1 MPEQPHPGPE
11 GAEDRVT
18 VVLVDDHRMFADSM
32 ARLLSSEPDLDVVAT
47 VATAEE
53 ALRAVARHRPRVV
66 LLDHQLPGR
75 SGVEVARDIKATT
88 PDVMVVMITGS
99 TEDRV
104 LLGAIDAGC
113 SGFLTKDHAAD
124 EVVEAVR
131 AAAAGEVLIPPALLA
146 RLLPQLNRAHRG
158 LGWDLSPRE
167 IEVLGLLATG
177 AANKAIAAQLHLSV
191 NTIRNHVQQILTKL
205 GVHSKLEAV
214 ATAVREGII
223 SYPE

>member
-1 MPEQPHPGPE
+1 MPELPSPGPE
-11 GAEDRVT
+11 GADDRIT

-32 ARLLSSEPDLDVVAT
+32 ARLLSAEPDLDVVAT
-47 VATAEE
+47 VASAEE

-124 EVVEAVR
+124 EVAEAVR
-131 AAAAGEVLIPPALLA
+131 AAAAGDVLIPPALLA

-177 AANKAIAAQLHLSV
+177 AANKAIATQLHLSV